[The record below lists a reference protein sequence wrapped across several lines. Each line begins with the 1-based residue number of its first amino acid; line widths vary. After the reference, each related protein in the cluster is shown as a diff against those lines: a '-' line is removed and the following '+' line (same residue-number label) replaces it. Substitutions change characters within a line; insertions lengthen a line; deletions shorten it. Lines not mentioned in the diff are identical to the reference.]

1 MPALTTL
8 QSLTKDDR
16 VVADATVDTMT
27 ATSASTTGF
36 KRILSK
42 SELRRVRGRATKCT
56 CSASLRILLL
66 DCECEWLSF
75 LSVSIFRSEVK
86 SKQNTQQLS
95 EFQNSPRHQDDTN
108 LGCIYIEQDN
118 VLQPSASEYARVC
131 VWIYF
136 AF

>member
-1 MPALTTL
+1 MPGLTTL

-16 VVADATVDTMT
+16 VVAEATVDTMT

-66 DCECEWLSF
+66 DCECE
-75 LSVSIFRSEVK
+75 
-86 SKQNTQQLS
+86 
-95 EFQNSPRHQDDTN
+95 
-108 LGCIYIEQDN
+108 
-118 VLQPSASEYARVC
+118 
-131 VWIYF
+131 
-136 AF
+136 